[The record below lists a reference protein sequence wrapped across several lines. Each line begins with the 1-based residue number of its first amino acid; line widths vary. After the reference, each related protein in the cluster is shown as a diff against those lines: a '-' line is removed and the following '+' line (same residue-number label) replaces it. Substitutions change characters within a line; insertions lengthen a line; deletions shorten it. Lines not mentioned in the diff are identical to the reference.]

1 MLVDA
6 FAARPPRTA
15 TRWFWFWLTV
25 GCAPLAYA
33 AYAVTELLGVGA
45 TPARR
50 RTGGLGFVI
59 GCLLAIGLAVSAD
72 TLRSTFGVHLPL

>member
-1 MLVDA
+1 VRTPPHSRTTPSRR
-6 FAARPPRTA
+6 ARV
-15 TRWFWFWLTV
+15 WFWLTV